1 MSKAVFKNTSVKAAY
16 SSGSLSWISRRF
28 SSLSRG
34 CSSKRFFRSIAS
46 RAARE
51 RYLNSLP
58 GYFRFM
64 WNAGPLIRAML
75 VSFCGGSPRASF

>member
-1 MSKAVFKNTSVKAAY
+1 MSEAVFENTSIKAAY

-28 SSLSRG
+28 SSSSRG
-34 CSSKRFFRSIAS
+34 YFSKRFFRSIAS

-51 RYLNSLP
+51 RYLNLLP

-64 WNAGPLIRAML
+64 WNTGPLIRVML
-75 VSFCGGSPRASF
+75 VLFYGGSPRASS